1 MVAGS
6 PMTPAVCEVVDLVDK
21 PAGTIVHLRVLPG
34 TIDTPANRRAM
45 PEADPR
51 TWVDPQALADAMLF
65 LASPLAR
72 AVTGVALPVFGI
84 GD

>member
-1 MVAGS
+1 
-6 PMTPAVCEVVDLVDK
+6 
-21 PAGTIVHLRVLPG
+21 
-34 TIDTPANRRAM
+34 M
-45 PEADPR
+45 PEADWR
-51 TWVDPQALADAMLF
+51 VWIDPQALADAMLF